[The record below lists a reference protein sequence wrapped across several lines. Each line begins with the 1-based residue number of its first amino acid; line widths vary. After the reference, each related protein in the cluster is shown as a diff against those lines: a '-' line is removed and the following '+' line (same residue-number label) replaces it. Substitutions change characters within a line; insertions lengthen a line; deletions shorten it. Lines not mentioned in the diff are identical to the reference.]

1 MKVHVLILEN
11 WHAVLLLQKYK
22 IYLTDNDNISHFPPR
37 SITARR
43 LWSVSF
49 FTRSNLLNI
58 RCSYRGRRGGVITP
72 PPSLRI
78 LLLQP
83 TFEKESEEN
92 LTSGIM
98 NSCKPTTPAT
108 VNVLWRRLPCLVRMK
123 LLKVYS
129 TDNNPHILTVI
140 RIRRL
145 SMTTALTKRHVDA
158 RHWSKM
164 SSKR

>member
-1 MKVHVLILEN
+1 MLSYCYKSIRFILRITTIYHIFPQDLSPPGDYDLFRFSPVVICWILGVLTEGGG
-11 WHAVLLLQKYK
+11 A
-22 IYLTDNDNISHFPPR
+22 
-37 SITARR
+37 A
-43 LWSVSF
+43 WS
-49 FTRSNLLNI
+49 
-58 RCSYRGRRGGVITP
+58 P

-145 SMTTALTKRHVDA
+145 SMTTALIKRHVDA